1 MRHEEHPAP
10 VLAWNSTSNRS
21 HLQTCCFKRT
31 HSVHSWLFPG
41 PETQT
46 LLSVTLHESQRPV
59 PSPNDSNSEWAI
71 LFPTVCQWPHQVP
84 VCPSVFS
91 HYERGKC
98 ASFQS
103 HHIYRTTKSM
113 PRASSPSG
121 QPHSLPWITSFQQ
134 FQDSLS
140 PCSFHIVPFTLFLC
154 LNSLPFHAQNRFF
167 IRSKRTKA
175 FFSSTQGTKGT
186 STIDSFSFQ
195 EASIST

>member
-1 MRHEEHPAP
+1 MRNTQ
-10 VLAWNSTSNRS
+10 L
-21 HLQTCCFKRT
+21 L
-31 HSVHSWLFPG
+31 SWL
-41 PETQT
+41 EIAHQT
-46 LLSVTLHESQRPV
+46 GAISKPVVSNGHIQCTLDYFLGQRHKPFSVWLFMNHNALFHLLTTLIQSGLYCSLLCASDPIRSSCVPQCSVTMKG
-59 PSPNDSNSEWAI
+59 
-71 LFPTVCQWPHQVP
+71 
-84 VCPSVFS
+84 
-91 HYERGKC
+91 GKC

-175 FFSSTQGTKGT
+175 FFSSTQGAKGT